1 MGGSLGNM
9 MLRHANRMRG
19 TFSSNDPRNRD
30 ATPRRKKHPDVI
42 AASRELER
50 IQMRYVDAKREAV
63 CNFQRGLSV
72 HGAEFQRAGLIKGD
86 ESIRDLIR
94 ISHEL

>member
-9 MLRHANRMRG
+9 MLRHANRMHG

-50 IQMRYVDAKREAV
+50 IQQRYLDAKHLAV
-63 CNFQRGLSV
+63 FEFQHGMFI
-72 HGAEFQRAGLIKGD
+72 HGATMQRAGLISGG
-86 ESIRDLIR
+86 ESVRELIK
-94 ISHEL
+94 IAHEL